1 MRYTDIAI
9 IGGGLSGST
18 TAAMLGRAGISTVLI
33 DPHESYP
40 ADFRVEKLSGHEQ
53 VERFLKTGI
62 AESVLRR
69 ATFAGENWIARFG
82 RLLDKAPSRQFNIL
96 YDSLVNAVRDEIP
109 ATVERICAKAVAVET
124 SLERQKITLANDETI
139 SARLVVLAN
148 GLNVG
153 LRHQLGIARKVVSA
167 CHSISIGFDVMPA
180 GRNSFDFPALTYF
193 SERPSDRTPYISLFP
208 VGTRMRANLFVY
220 RSFDDP
226 WLRELRRA
234 PAETLDATLPRLKR
248 ITGAFDIPGELKV
261 RPVDLYVN
269 DPRSQPGIVLVGDA
283 FATSCPVAGT
293 GCDKVFTDVER
304 LCNVY
309 IPQWL
314 SSDGMNAAKIAGFYR
329 RSGQASLRSMVGGEG
344 VRLPLSLDRD
354 EPLLDG
360 AALGALHRLVG
371 SRAAAAAWR
380 SVPSGA
386 ELPRS
391 LLLVVLVL
399 IILEVVFILVI
410 VAVVVGL
417 SHSAM
422 RLVDL
427 VVPQLAIGTVPGE
440 QFGMRPALD
449 RPAP

>member
-18 TAAMLGRAGISTVLI
+18 AAAMLGRAGISTVLI

-40 ADFRVEKLSGHEQ
+40 ADFRVEKLSGHVQ

-109 ATVERICAKAVAVET
+109 ATVERVCAKALAVET
-124 SLERQKITLANDETI
+124 SPERQRITLANGETI

-208 VGTRMRANLFVY
+208 VDTRMRANLFVY

-269 DPRSQPGIVLVGDA
+269 DPRGQPGIVLVGDA

-314 SSDGMNAAKIAGFYR
+314 SSDGMNAAKIAGFYADTVK
-329 RSGQASLRSMVGGEG
+329 QACDQWSAGEG

-399 IILEVVFILVI
+399 ITLEVVFILVI

-440 QFGMRPALD
+440 QLGMRPALD